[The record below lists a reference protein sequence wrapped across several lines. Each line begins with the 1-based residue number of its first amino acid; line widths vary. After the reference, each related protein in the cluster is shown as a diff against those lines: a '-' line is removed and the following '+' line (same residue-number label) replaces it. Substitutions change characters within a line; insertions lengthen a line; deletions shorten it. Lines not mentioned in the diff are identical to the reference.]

1 MIFVFLILFLILLFF
16 RRTLGY
22 EDPVLLRAFY
32 IPAGISFLYMGDI
45 PRNSDYYTVLF
56 SLFFTYLAIFFCNPK
71 YSFPKLI
78 TRKYLYLI
86 LALIIV
92 GFSLTILDMIFNI
105 NIANS
110 VYSRQ
115 NFDFRGELNIPSLRF
130 AAGTLVKSSFP
141 AFILTRRYK
150 LKFFNNIAGLWIL
163 LNIIL
168 DLLAPGKGTVLTLLY
183 LFCDYIFWSKILSN
197 KLITFKPIIVFDRFL
212 VAKKYIPLLLKF
224 GLVILIIILFTNF
237 LISKLLNY
245 SIEEAFDLLQYRVF
259 NASYDLAFK
268 VINSNIVSL
277 DNNNALPLE
286 FNSLIELWLK
296 PLFKNLF
303 LVQYEFDTIPKYIDG
318 LIRGTSSS
326 LGAQSQNSSLFIEAT
341 IIHGRFIGL
350 IFTML
355 VVSSG
360 AYIRRYF
367 ISSKVIDFWFII
379 FIPVIHMGPMFCF
392 QSAQPWFTG
401 YLFCYLPVIFFCYF
415 IVALLFKKNYLL
427 NE

>member
-1 MIFVFLILFLILLFF
+1 MIFVFLILFFILLFF

-245 SIEEAFDLLQYRVF
+245 SIEEAFDLLQFRVF
-259 NASYDLAFK
+259 NASYDLAFR

-367 ISSKVIDFWFII
+367 ISSKVIDFGFFI
-379 FIPVIHMGPMFCF
+379 FVPVIHMGPMFCF